1 MAAYTTI
8 DDPSAHFK
16 VQLYT
21 GNGTDDTTITF
32 DDTDTNMAPDF
43 SWIKNRNT
51 ETKSHQWVDT
61 VRGYNKY
68 LFSDTTQAEQTQTD
82 RLKAWTSDGFTLG
95 DHATV
100 NQNTIKYASWHWKA
114 GGGTVTNTAGDKDST
129 VSVSTTAGI
138 SIVMWSNDTSDAI
151 SIGHSLGAIPDA
163 VIVKERGDA
172 VNWHGRFKGFAAN
185 DYISLNNNEAKGAS
199 TAVFATLPTTTLF
212 YTGTAAYHINADL
225 IAWCFTSIQGF
236 SKIGSYTGNGNADGT
251 FVYTGFRPAFI
262 MLKNTA
268 AAEDWWLM
276 DNKREGFNSA
286 ESNRGNFALQPN
298 ANYAENTNHQADIL
312 SNGFK
317 FRATSAEV
325 NSSGVNYLYMA
336 FAEQPFVNSNG
347 VPCTAR

>member
-1 MAAYTTI
+1 MAYTTI

-114 GGGTVTNTAGDKDST
+114 GG
-129 VSVSTTAGI
+129 
-138 SIVMWSNDTSDAI
+138 
-151 SIGHSLGAIPDA
+151 
-163 VIVKERGDA
+163 
-172 VNWHGRFKGFAAN
+172 
-185 DYISLNNNEAKGAS
+185 
-199 TAVFATLPTTTLF
+199 
-212 YTGTAAYHINADL
+212 
-225 IAWCFTSIQGF
+225 
-236 SKIGSYTGNGNADGT
+236 
-251 FVYTGFRPAFI
+251 
-262 MLKNTA
+262 
-268 AAEDWWLM
+268 
-276 DNKREGFNSA
+276 
-286 ESNRGNFALQPN
+286 
-298 ANYAENTNHQADIL
+298 
-312 SNGFK
+312 
-317 FRATSAEV
+317 
-325 NSSGVNYLYMA
+325 
-336 FAEQPFVNSNG
+336 
-347 VPCTAR
+347 